1 MEDDL
6 VLGSMEENF
15 NGVKIISGPDDDHQP
30 GIIKGKMAIYC
41 PKGSGTL
48 PQQLLMKPK
57 CSQNIAKM

>member
-30 GIIKGKMAIYC
+30 GIIKGITVLEKF
-41 PKGSGTL
+41 
-48 PQQLLMKPK
+48 
-57 CSQNIAKM
+57 